1 MKPWTKKVDGV
12 WIDMTPEEIAE
23 IKAQQPETPA
33 PTPTIEERVASVEE
47 DTKVIRAIL
56 MGEETSE

>member
-1 MKPWTKKVDGV
+1 MSNVQIKTIKN
-12 WIDMTPEEIAE
+12 MTQEEIAE
-23 IKAQQPETPA
+23 HEKMQSEVPA
-33 PTPTIEERVASVEE
+33 PTPTIEERRASVEE